1 MADQVSGEMWSNHLY
16 EALQGLGVQKSE
28 HEMRHTYGM
37 KALQL
42 ADHFCAASSHEV
54 LLWAAYYLFWVF

>member
-1 MADQVSGEMWSNHLY
+1 
-16 EALQGLGVQKSE
+16 
-28 HEMRHTYGM
+28 M

-54 LLWAAYYLFWVF
+54 LLRAAYHLVGVF